1 MIDVLQIAGAH
12 HRYGALTDLDSA
24 ELTVR
29 AGECVA
35 LLGPN
40 GAGKT
45 TLVGLATG
53 LLTPQ
58 AGRVR
63 VCGRDPRRAAPRR
76 HLGVVQ
82 QSMGFPGPAERRVR
96 LRAQGR
102 TR

>member
-24 ELTVR
+24 DLTVR

-82 QSMGFPGPAERRVR
+82 QSMSFPDPAERRVR